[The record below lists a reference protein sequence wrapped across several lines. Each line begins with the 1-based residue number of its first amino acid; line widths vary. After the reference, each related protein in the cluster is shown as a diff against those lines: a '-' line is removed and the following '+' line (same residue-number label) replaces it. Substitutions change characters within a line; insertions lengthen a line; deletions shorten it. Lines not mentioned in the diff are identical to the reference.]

1 MMIEILLLVLRSI
14 QRVASL
20 ITGNAGVVESSKTSE
35 EWHVHV
41 GELWKAMEKEDVTLW
56 WWVVVD
62 DGGGSGRGR
71 RTGNTTLEREV
82 VGSHVEAGDA
92 IITATHW
99 MRGDGNGEDKSE
111 ERKSGGHESAEGRCR
126 RATEHHNFYCKFFD
140 VLYF

>member
-1 MMIEILLLVLRSI
+1 M
-14 QRVASL
+14 
-20 ITGNAGVVESSKTSE
+20 
-35 EWHVHV
+35 
-41 GELWKAMEKEDVTLW
+41 TLW
-56 WWVVVD
+56 WWVVHGVVVD
-62 DGGGSGRGR
+62 DGGGSGRSGR

-82 VGSHVEAGDA
+82 VGSHVETGDT

-126 RATEHHNFYCKFFD
+126 RATEHHNLNFLLLGD